1 VVQTP
6 LFRSLKHSSFRRF
19 FIGQAIS
26 IQGNWLQQIALAWL
40 VYRTTGSALLLGVV
54 AFANQAPILF
64 IAPFSGLLADRLDR
78 RKLLIATQGFAA
90 LQALLL
96 ATLTLGGW
104 IEPWH
109 IVALA
114 LVYGVIL
121 GLDTPVR
128 HSLFVDL
135 LDDRAD
141 LPNAIALNSFLMNS
155 GRLIGPSI
163 AGIALIFIAEGWCFL
178 INALSY
184 LAMLWVA
191 WTLAPAPPKAASRIQ
206 GLFASLREG
215 LGYAWHTRGIRRLL
229 ALVACIGFFGSSYLV
244 LMPVFAR
251 DVFGGGSETLGFL
264 VGCAG
269 FGAVLGTAWLATRG
283 SVDRLA
289 GRLRYT
295 AALAGSALLL
305 VGLSPTVW
313 MAYPLMACLG
323 FGIIVTAA
331 SANMLLQSLVDDD
344 KRGRIVSFYAMAFMG
359 IMPFGSL
366 TAGSLAN
373 QIGAPATATLF
384 GLCCLL
390 LGLAIG
396 WRIGSKPPPRSPG

>member
-1 VVQTP
+1 MHT
-6 LFRSLKHSSFRRF
+6 FRALRHQPFRRF

-26 IQGNWLQQIALAWL
+26 IQGNWLQQIALSWL
-40 VYRTTGSALLLGVV
+40 VYRTTGSALLLGLV

-78 RKLLIATQGFAA
+78 RRMLIATQSLAA
-90 LQALLL
+90 TQAMLL
-96 ATLTLGGW
+96 AVLALGSW

-114 LVYGVIL
+114 LLYGATM

-128 HSLFVDL
+128 HALFVDL

-163 AGIALIFIAEGWCFL
+163 AGVALVFVSEGACFL

-184 LAMLWVA
+184 AAMLWVA
-191 WTLAPAPPKAASRIQ
+191 LTLKPAPPRSQTQIK
-206 GLFASLREG
+206 GLLASLREG
-215 LGYAWHTRGIRRLL
+215 LGYAWHSMSVRLL
-229 ALVACIGFFGSSYLV
+229 LAMIACIGFFASSYLV

-251 DVFGGGSETLGFL
+251 DVFHGGSETLGFL
-264 VGCAG
+264 VGFAG
-269 FGAVLGTAWLATRG
+269 FGAVLATAYLATRA
-283 SVDRLA
+283 DLNKLA
-289 GRLRYT
+289 GRLRFT
-295 AALAGSALLL
+295 SMFAGLALIG
-305 VGLSPTVW
+305 VGLAPTAW
-313 MAYPLMACLG
+313 LAFPLMIMLG

-331 SANMLLQSLVDDD
+331 SVNMLLQSMVDDD

-359 IMPFGSL
+359 VVPFGSL
-366 TAGSLAN
+366 AAGSLASH
-373 QIGAPATATLF
+373 IGAPATAALF
-384 GLCCLL
+384 GLCCV
-390 LGLAIG
+390 LGGFAIG
-396 WRIGSKPPPRSPG
+396 SGIRSVPST